1 MRLRANKWERECRR
15 QTSNVACNDA
25 SFETAT
31 QSGPPPLHP
40 NRKSEKNICAHIFK
54 NFLRPSRLPTFRGP
68 PFFVRP
74 FEPTQLQQEKL
85 FFASNFA
92 SNKMWVNGS
101 ISHDLN
107 VAKKFKLVECKN
119 IGLFCPKVCW
129 ILLPSHGVTS
139 VWRNGCRVMN
149 KLSHRGS
156 RCRFRNQRCC
166 QFWQI
171 SIVVGGGVVVTST
184 K

>member
-1 MRLRANKWERECRR
+1 MRESVDVKRRTSRVTTRRSKLRLSQVRR
-15 QTSNVACNDA
+15 LFTRIENPKKTSVP
-25 SFETAT
+25 T
-31 QSGPPPLHP
+31 
-40 NRKSEKNICAHIFK
+40 
-54 NFLRPSRLPTFRGP
+54 FLKTFYVQVDYRPSEAP

-171 SIVVGGGVVVTST
+171 SIVVGGGVVVTTT